1 MNNEDIDQFL
11 ETIHEL
17 EHTIFQLIQKS
28 NLTDIEKRMI
38 VNHIMIVPG
47 NKLQPENEEL
57 KNK

>member
-1 MNNEDIDQFL
+1 MHNEDIDQFL

-28 NLTDIEKRMI
+28 NLTDVEKSLI

-47 NKLQPENEEL
+47 NKLQP
-57 KNK
+57 KK